1 MANTFSGLDMTSART
16 TRARRHLGVA
26 ALGATLLLSACDAML
41 RANDPDIVTS
51 ATSPAGAI
59 ALKNGVIS
67 RLNAAT
73 VGVQGP
79 DGIFLFGG
87 LLADEWRSGDTFEQ
101 RNTADARTVDPTN
114 SFLAEPF
121 RNLNRTR
128 VEGRDAINALR
139 TYSPAPLS
147 NVALMFALTAYA
159 ENQIGETWCNGIPF
173 SDVVGGVIV
182 FGNPV
187 SVDSAFKRAI
197 NSADSALVNNGGAA
211 ADVARM
217 ANLAS
222 IVKARALVNRG
233 QFAAA
238 ATAVAAVPT
247 SYTYTTTFSLG
258 TRDNQNWALGIS
270 VGRYVVPDVE
280 GINGMPW
287 ISAADPRV
295 PTKNQNRNA
304 FDSTTPWFATTLWAR
319 SDSVMLASGIEARL
333 IEAEAALQAGDAAT
347 FMAKLNAARATH
359 LDTVRV
365 LPCPCRDLPDLADPG
380 TTVARQDLLFR
391 ERAFWMFGT
400 GHRLGDLRRLVRQ
413 YGRPSETVYPTG
425 VFPKGGNYGPDLN
438 LPVSFTELNNP
449 NIPQGLTTTCTD
461 RGA

>member
-1 MANTFSGLDMTSART
+1 MAYTFSGLDMTSLRT
-16 TRARRHLGVA
+16 TRARRHLGAV
-26 ALGATLLLSACDAML
+26 ALGASMILSGCDAML
-41 RANDPDIVTS
+41 RANDPDIVTT
-51 ATSPAGAI
+51 ATSAAGAI
-59 ALKNGVIS
+59 ALRNGVVS

-87 LLADEWRSGDTFEQ
+87 LLVDEWRSGDTFEQ

-128 VEGRDAINALR
+128 VEGRAAINALR
-139 TYSPAPLS
+139 TFAPTPLT
-147 NVALMFALTAYA
+147 NVALMFALTGFA

-173 SDVVGGVIV
+173 SDVVNGVIV

-197 NSADSALVNNGGAA
+197 NSADSALANNGGVAA
-211 ADVARM
+211 EVARM
-217 ANLAS
+217 TNLAN

-247 SYTYTTTFSLG
+247 SYTYTMTFSLG
-258 TRDNQNWALGIS
+258 TRDNQNWALGQS
-270 VGRYVVPDVE
+270 VGRYVVPDRE

-287 ISAADPRV
+287 VSAADPRV
-295 PTKNQNRNA
+295 PVVNQNRNA

-319 SDSVMLASGIEARL
+319 SDSVIIASGIEARL
-333 IEAEAALQAGDAAT
+333 IEAEAALQAGDATA
-347 FMAKLNAARATH
+347 FLAMLNVARATKAN
-359 LDTVRV
+359 
-365 LPCPCRDLPDLADPG
+365 LPPLADPG
-380 TTVARQDLLFR
+380 TATTRQDLLFQ

-413 YGRPSETVYPTG
+413 YGRGAETVYPTG

-461 RGA
+461 RNA

>member
-1 MANTFSGLDMTSART
+1 MAYTFLGLDMTSLRT
-16 TRARRHLGVA
+16 TRARRHLGTV
-26 ALGATLLLSACDAML
+26 ALGASMILSGCDAML
-41 RANDPDIVTS
+41 RANDPDIVTT
-51 ATSPAGAI
+51 ATSAAGAI
-59 ALKNGVIS
+59 ALRNGVVS

-87 LLADEWRSGDTFEQ
+87 LLVDEWRSGDTFEQ

-139 TYSPAPLS
+139 TFAPTPLS
-147 NVALMFALTAYA
+147 NVALMFALTGFA

-173 SDVVGGVIV
+173 SDVVNGVIV

-197 NSADSALVNNGGAA
+197 NSADSALANNGGVAA
-211 ADVARM
+211 EVARM
-217 ANLAS
+217 TNLAN

-247 SYTYTTTFSLG
+247 SYTYTMTFSLG
-258 TRDNQNWALGIS
+258 TRDNQNWALGQS
-270 VGRYVVPDVE
+270 VGRYVVPDRE

-287 ISAADPRV
+287 VSAADPRV
-295 PTKNQNRNA
+295 PVVNQNRNA

-319 SDSVMLASGIEARL
+319 SDSVIIASGIEARL
-333 IEAEAALQAGDAAT
+333 IEAEAALQAGDATA
-347 FMAKLNAARATH
+347 FLAMLNVARATKAN
-359 LDTVRV
+359 
-365 LPCPCRDLPDLADPG
+365 LPPLADPG
-380 TTVARQDLLFR
+380 TATTRQDLLFQ

-413 YGRPSETVYPTG
+413 YGRGAETIYPTG

-461 RGA
+461 RNA

>member
-1 MANTFSGLDMTSART
+1 MAYTFLGLDMTSLRT
-16 TRARRHLGVA
+16 TRARRLLGTV
-26 ALGATLLLSACDAML
+26 ALGASMILSGCDAML
-41 RANDPDIVTS
+41 RANDPDIVTT
-51 ATSPAGAI
+51 ATSAAGAI
-59 ALKNGVIS
+59 ALRNGVVS

-87 LLADEWRSGDTFEQ
+87 LLVDEWRSGDTFEQ

-139 TYSPAPLS
+139 TFAPTPLS
-147 NVALMFALTAYA
+147 NVALMFALTGFA

-173 SDVVGGVIV
+173 SDVVNGVIV

-197 NSADSALVNNGGAA
+197 NSADSALANNGGVAA
-211 ADVARM
+211 EVARM
-217 ANLAS
+217 TNLAN

-247 SYTYTTTFSLG
+247 SYTYTMTFSLG
-258 TRDNQNWALGIS
+258 TRDNQNWALGQS
-270 VGRYVVPDVE
+270 VGRYVVPDRE

-287 ISAADPRV
+287 VSAADPRV
-295 PTKNQNRNA
+295 PVVNQNRNA

-319 SDSVMLASGIEARL
+319 SDSVIIASGIEARL
-333 IEAEAALQAGDAAT
+333 IEAEAALQAGDATA
-347 FMAKLNAARATH
+347 FLAMLNVARATKAN
-359 LDTVRV
+359 
-365 LPCPCRDLPDLADPG
+365 LPPLADPG
-380 TTVARQDLLFR
+380 TATTRQDLLFQ

-413 YGRPSETVYPTG
+413 YGRGAETIYPTG

-461 RGA
+461 RNA

>member
-1 MANTFSGLDMTSART
+1 MAYTSSGLDMTSPRT
-16 TRARRHLGVA
+16 TRARRHMGVA

-41 RANDPDIVTS
+41 RANDPDIVTT
-51 ATSPAGAI
+51 ATSAAGAI

-87 LLADEWRSGDTFEQ
+87 LLVDEWRSGDTFEQ
-101 RNTADARTVDPTN
+101 RNTTDARTVDPTN

-139 TYSPAPLS
+139 TYAPAPLS
-147 NVALMFALTAYA
+147 NVALMFALTAFA

-173 SDVVGGVIV
+173 SNVVGGVIV

-217 ANLAS
+217 ANLAN

-258 TRDNQNWALGIS
+258 TRDNQNWALGQS
-270 VGRYVVPDVE
+270 VGRYVVPDRE
-280 GINGMPW
+280 GTNGMPW

-295 PTKNQNRNA
+295 PVVNQNRNA

-319 SDSVMLASGIEARL
+319 SDSVILASGIEARM
-333 IEAEAALQAGDAAT
+333 IEAEAALQAGNTTT
-347 FMAKLNAARATH
+347 FLDKLNEARATR
-359 LDTVRV
+359 TN
-365 LPCPCRDLPDLADPG
+365 LPALTDPG
-380 TTVARQDLLFR
+380 TTTARQDLLFQ

-461 RGA
+461 RNA

>member
-1 MANTFSGLDMTSART
+1 MAYTFSGLDMTSPRT
-16 TRARRHLGVA
+16 TRARRHMGVA

-41 RANDPDIVTS
+41 RANDPDIVTT

-73 VGVQGP
+73 VGAQGP

-87 LLADEWRSGDTFEQ
+87 LLVDEWRSGDTFEQ

-128 VEGRDAINALR
+128 VEGRAAINALR

-147 NVALMFALTAYA
+147 NVALMFALTAFA

-173 SDVVGGVIV
+173 SDVANGVIA

-217 ANLAS
+217 ANLAN

-247 SYTYTTTFSLG
+247 AYTYTVTFSLG
-258 TRDNQNWALGIS
+258 TRDNQNWALGQS
-270 VGRYVVPDVE
+270 VGRYVVPDRE

-295 PTKNQNRNA
+295 PVVNQNRNA

-319 SDSVMLASGIEARL
+319 SDSVIIASGIEARM
-333 IEAEAALQAGDAAT
+333 IEAEAALQAGNAT
-347 FMAKLNAARATH
+347 TFLDKLNVARATR
-359 LDTVRV
+359 TN
-365 LPCPCRDLPDLADPG
+365 LPPLTDPG
-380 TTVARQDLLFR
+380 TTTARQDLLFQ

-413 YGRPSETVYPTG
+413 YGRGSETVYPTG

-438 LPVSFTELNNP
+438 LPVSFAELNNP